1 MAKGTTIASAYIQI
15 MPSTE
20 GIKGKITE
28 ALGGE
33 SESAGKAS
41 GESIGHNLVGKLKAV
56 IAAAG
61 IGKFIS
67 SSLSEGADLQQ
78 SIGGIETLFKDSA
91 DTMKAYAA
99 EAYKTAGVSA
109 NDYMEQ
115 ATSFAASLISGLGGD
130 TKAAAELANTA
141 IIDMADNANKMGT
154 DMESIQYA
162 YQGFAKQNYT
172 MLDNLKLGYGGTQSE
187 MIRLINDSG
196 ILQGKIEDLDNVSFD
211 QIIQAIHKIQENMG
225 ITGTTAAEAA
235 ETYSGSLASM
245 KAAWSDLLGNLT
257 LGEDIRPSLKSLNDT
272 VSTFISGNML
282 PMVGNLLRNV
292 PTMLK
297 GMGNTVFSVLSSEL
311 GSINFSE
318 LGTKISSA
326 FSSIAQGD
334 GLTQAVKSG
343 MGLVRGLVSGVTSM
357 IPQIVPTAMQ
367 ALMNFSGTLRQNAGY
382 IVDEGLNLIMNL
394 AQSLIDNIPVFIQT
408 VPTIVTNIAGIIND
422 NAPKILTAGLQ
433 LIVNLGKGLISA
445 VPTLLQNIPQILEAI
460 VSAFTAFNWV
470 NLGKTIIQAIGNG
483 IKTLAK
489 NIPTAIKNIGQ
500 TAINWFKGMSW
511 RTLGSNIINLIVSG
525 IKSLLMVIPNALKS
539 IGSAAVTAFK
549 NINWLDLGKNI
560 LKGIL
565 AGIQGSLGALLDGVK
580 GVCSDLLGS
589 VKEFFGINSPSTVM
603 AEQGGYL
610 VDGIINGM
618 QPLKER
624 MAGVLEGAGQSVQT
638 FGGEISSSAVT
649 AGNNYLTGFI
659 SSVQQLPGQAWTWF
673 SDTVSR
679 AGTFL
684 TNMRVKATDT
694 GSSYLTNLTNYAK
707 QLPGQVWTQFSDT
720 ISRAV
725 TFASNFKTKATEAGQ
740 GFFSNIKSALSGLPS
755 EMQSIG
761 SNIVNGI
768 WNGISSGWSW
778 LKNKVSSLA
787 HSLLDAAKDALGIN
801 SPSKAFRDEVG
812 QWIPA
817 GIATGIEGN
826 ASSVRKAIRE
836 LSRDAVASWGNMTVG
851 VSRSSQSLRA
861 AGREGS
867 AGGGFVQNV
876 SIYSPKELSPY
887 EVARQTRNATKNMV
901 LSMRR
906 A

>member
-1 MAKGTTIASAYIQI
+1 
-15 MPSTE
+15 
-20 GIKGKITE
+20 
-28 ALGGE
+28 
-33 SESAGKAS
+33 
-41 GESIGHNLVGKLKAV
+41 
-56 IAAAG
+56 
-61 IGKFIS
+61 
-67 SSLSEGADLQQ
+67 
-78 SIGGIETLFKDSA
+78 
-91 DTMKAYAA
+91 
-99 EAYKTAGVSA
+99 
-109 NDYMEQ
+109 
-115 ATSFAASLISGLGGD
+115 
-130 TKAAAELANTA
+130 
-141 IIDMADNANKMGT
+141 
-154 DMESIQYA
+154 MESIQYA

-589 VKEFFGINSPSTVM
+589 VKEVYGYGRTGRISGGWNHQWNAA
-603 AEQGGYL
+603 AEGK
-610 VDGIINGM
+610 NG
-618 QPLKER
+618 R
-624 MAGVLEGAGQSVQT
+624 
-638 FGGEISSSAVT
+638 
-649 AGNNYLTGFI
+649 
-659 SSVQQLPGQAWTWF
+659 
-673 SDTVSR
+673 R
-679 AGTFL
+679 AG
-684 TNMRVKATDT
+684 R
-694 GSSYLTNLTNYAK
+694 GRAK
-707 QLPGQVWTQFSDT
+707 CADFW
-720 ISRAV
+720 R
-725 TFASNFKTKATEAGQ
+725 
-740 GFFSNIKSALSGLPS
+740 
-755 EMQSIG
+755 
-761 SNIVNGI
+761 
-768 WNGISSGWSW
+768 
-778 LKNKVSSLA
+778 
-787 HSLLDAAKDALGIN
+787 
-801 SPSKAFRDEVG
+801 
-812 QWIPA
+812 
-817 GIATGIEGN
+817 
-826 ASSVRKAIRE
+826 
-836 LSRDAVASWGNMTVG
+836 
-851 VSRSSQSLRA
+851 
-861 AGREGS
+861 
-867 AGGGFVQNV
+867 
-876 SIYSPKELSPY
+876 
-887 EVARQTRNATKNMV
+887 
-901 LSMRR
+901 
-906 A
+906 